1 MKKSLLFSFSLMGS
15 IGFAVA
21 IPLVSLALL
30 GRYLDKA
37 FDSSPKLFIA
47 MIALSTVLV
56 YFILKKIVKD
66 ATDKFKKLS

>member
-30 GRYLDKA
+30 GRYLDRV
-37 FDSSPKLFIA
+37 FDSSPKLLIA

-56 YFILKKIVKD
+56 YFILRQIVSD
-66 ATDKFKKLS
+66 AIKKFKELD